1 MYIGESNMSELP
13 ETIPTY
19 ASVMDDW
26 MKEQLEQEK
35 KDAEVLETIKQ
46 QVSAEQFENIKA
58 ELEEDENTS
67 NYRIVYEPIGTPQHE
82 SDGDYTIWINQ
93 SCGETGDDYSG
104 TVCMKLKDGKYFMW
118 DYWM

>member
-1 MYIGESNMSELP
+1 MT

-46 QVSAEQFENIKA
+46 QVSAEQFENIKF
-58 ELEEDENTS
+58 ELEESEHIS
-67 NYRIVYEPIGTPQHE
+67 NLRIVYEPVGTSQHE
-82 SDGDYTIWINQ
+82 SEGDYTIWINQ
-93 SCGETGDDYSG
+93 SCGYSGDDYSG
-104 TVCMKLKDGKYFMW
+104 TVCIELSIRKYLMW